1 MHAFLD
7 LHARI
12 FSTKLSA
19 SVHVVAAIRLT
30 NKPRDKNEWLAGW
43 AIGLGAKSA
52 GGISKLVPVIIE
64 FLVRRTYVKRD

>member
-1 MHAFLD
+1 MIPYMHAFLD
-7 LHARI
+7 LDSTCTI

-19 SVHVVAAIRLT
+19 SVVAAIRLT

-43 AIGLGAKSA
+43 LGAKSA

-64 FLVRRTYVKRD
+64 FLVW